1 MTYVKAGA
9 LLALYST
16 PAQIGQQAGEVAR
29 QGLASG
35 SLQPPAAPRHFRIGT
50 NPYVARSLGI
60 SLEDASV
67 LQERLERAEGHPV
80 IGINSLDIRAGRSS
94 SPCCRRWSWPR
105 C

>member
-1 MTYVKAGA
+1 M
-9 LLALYST
+9 
-16 PAQIGQQAGEVAR
+16 AR

-67 LQERLERAEGHPV
+67 LQERLERAEGTP
-80 IGINSLDIRAGRSS
+80 
-94 SPCCRRWSWPR
+94 
-105 C
+105 